1 MSSNQCTCPICFE
14 YFTDSTENIT
24 NTPCNHKFHSSC
36 LFKNFE
42 HRYECPLCRT
52 ELIKCIEE
60 DDDEDED
67 EDDDEDDSSNS
78 SSNSSTSS
86 FEQSVSIKQMA
97 KKLIEL
103 GYTFEDILLLHFGG
117 SSHKQDIECP
127 RWHADLAI
135 TDEDS
140 TSTDESIGSHVKEYN
155 EYEKKFYPEPKGLL
169 DKLQVDIDYI
179 LEGTVAVSY
188 TDSRSYA
195 SIVRNNK

>member
-1 MSSNQCTCPICFE
+1 MSSTQCSCPICFE
-14 YFTDSTENIT
+14 YFTDSLENIT

-36 LFKNFE
+36 LFQNFE

-52 ELIKCIEE
+52 ELIKCTE
-60 DDDEDED
+60 DEYDDEN
-67 EDDDEDDSSNS
+67 SSNS
-78 SSNSSTSS
+78 SNSSNNSTSTS
-86 FEQSVSIKQMA
+86 IEQSVSIQQMA

-135 TDEDS
+135 TDDES
-140 TSTDESIGSHVKEYN
+140 TDESTDESIGSHVKEYN